1 LLDNTASGASPL
13 EELNVPALTN
23 DTWTYFRVQLAIPEL
38 DTAIISIGIEYDAD
52 LGACTIWLD
61 DLKAVKN
68 DEAVWTPVPRR
79 LWHID
84 KNTSNLI
91 LSSAGR
97 AQIGYAMLKIV
108 GGDKP
113 TLLSLDTDTNEV
125 SDEYVINKATAL
137 ALAANGPQDER
148 TDRRIA
154 FFEGQAQ
161 RAYRKLPTLSNVR
174 EVE

>member
-1 LLDNTASGASPL
+1 
-13 EELNVPALTN
+13 
-23 DTWTYFRVQLAIPEL
+23 
-38 DTAIISIGIEYDAD
+38 
-52 LGACTIWLD
+52 
-61 DLKAVKN
+61 
-68 DEAVWTPVPRR
+68 
-79 LWHID
+79 
-84 KNTSNLI
+84 
-91 LSSAGR
+91 
-97 AQIGYAMLKIV
+97 MLKIV
-108 GGDKP
+108 GGDEP

-137 ALAANGPQDER
+137 ALAANGPRDER